1 MHSRLW
7 VGEGSL
13 AALIAFTVSY
23 YILEPQSFSLR
34 FANLLGWSALILTVV
49 LMVQGFMKS
58 NRNRKRIMQG
68 LSKGN
73 FREGFWRRM
82 HEWGGIHIALS
93 LLITVFIL
101 IHGAVFIRG
110 LMQPS
115 LILWFGAA
123 AFTILLLSQLIGFI
137 TESRRMSRQFGTFK
151 KNHLFLTSTVL
162 VLSIVH
168 VEGVTSLTSNPTL
181 MEGALV
187 AILGTALVWCIV
199 PITVHGIKR

>member
-1 MHSRLW
+1 MGRNSHRT
-7 VGEGSL
+7 
-13 AALIAFTVSY
+13 FT
-23 YILEPQSFSLR
+23 LD
-34 FANLLGWSALILTVV
+34 
-49 LMVQGFMKS
+49 
-58 NRNRKRIMQG
+58 
-68 LSKGN
+68 
-73 FREGFWRRM
+73 
-82 HEWGGIHIALS
+82 HCIHP
-93 LLITVFIL
+93 

-137 TESRRMSRQFGTFK
+137 TESRRMSRQFGTLK

-199 PITVHGIKR
+199 PITVHGIKQ

>member
-7 VGEGSL
+7 IGEGSL
-13 AALIAFTVSY
+13 AALIVFSVSY

-58 NRNRKRIMQG
+58 NRNKKRIMG
-68 LSKGN
+68 LSERDS
-73 FREGFWRRM
+73 REGLWRRM

-93 LLITVFIL
+93 LLITAFIL

-110 LMQPS
+110 LIQPS

-123 AFTILLLSQLIGFI
+123 AFTALLLSQLIGFI

-168 VEGVTSLTSNPTL
+168 VEGVTSLTSNLTL

-187 AILGTALVWCIV
+187 AILGTALAWRIV